1 MSENVKLLNI
11 FCTTLNTDAVREGT
25 RLSVRDNF
33 WQLVIESDF
42 YNLISLDSIIRNV
55 FRVKLSDTVLNRDLQ
70 AISLAIDPKS
80 EFGGLWLYLKVT
92 DANNTLKL
100 RLIS

>member
-11 FCTTLNTDAVREGT
+11 FCTTLNTDAVHKGT
-25 RLSVRDNF
+25 RLSVGDNF

-55 FRVKLSDTVLNRDLQ
+55 FRV
-70 AISLAIDPKS
+70 
-80 EFGGLWLYLKVT
+80 
-92 DANNTLKL
+92 
-100 RLIS
+100 

>member
-11 FCTTLNTDAVREGT
+11 FCTTLNTDAVHEGT
-25 RLSVRDNF
+25 RLSVGDNF

-55 FRVKLSDTVLNRDLQ
+55 FRV
-70 AISLAIDPKS
+70 
-80 EFGGLWLYLKVT
+80 
-92 DANNTLKL
+92 
-100 RLIS
+100 